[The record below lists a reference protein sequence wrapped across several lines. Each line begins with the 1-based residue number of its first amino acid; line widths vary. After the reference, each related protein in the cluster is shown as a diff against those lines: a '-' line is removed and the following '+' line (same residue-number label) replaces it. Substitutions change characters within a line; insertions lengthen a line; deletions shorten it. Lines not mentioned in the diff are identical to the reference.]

1 MANYITSQVDGNSA
15 SLVEAVDK
23 SVGVTTGSAE
33 EKQERQ
39 LELAK
44 AQMQYD
50 LDIARNGTQ
59 AMESDRADRENARQY
74 QLSIQQAE
82 HVSRLEKNIHPILSI
97 SIVLLTFCIYA
108 FILSSGSASGI
119 MLPNSGMKDIVI
131 YILGALT
138 TVATQVVSYYFGS
151 SSGSAEKNKAL
162 TALTRK

>member
-23 SVGVTTGSAE
+23 SVGVSTGTTE

-39 LELAK
+39 FELAK

-50 LDIARNGTQ
+50 LDMAGVGAKAEEI
-59 AMESDRADRENARQY
+59 DRADRADARQHH
-74 QLSIQQAE
+74 LKIQESDDATW
-82 HVSRLEKNIHPILSI
+82 LEKNIHAVLSI
-97 SIVLLTFCIYA
+97 GILLLTFLMYA
-108 FILSSGSASGI
+108 FIISGGNGNGI
-119 MLPNSGMKDIVI
+119 MSNRSGMKDIVI

-151 SSGSAEKNKAL
+151 SSGSTEKNKAL
-162 TALTRK
+162 TVLARK

>member
-59 AMESDRADRENARQY
+59 AMESDRADRADARQHDLAV
-74 QLSIQQAE
+74 QESD
-82 HVSRLEKNIHPILSI
+82 STDWLEKNIHPVLSL
-97 SIVLLTFCIYA
+97 SIVLLTFFM
-108 FILSSGSASGI
+108 FILIIFGGVYS
-119 MLPNSGMKDIVI
+119 SGMKDIVI
-131 YILGALT
+131 YILGALS

-151 SSGSAEKNKAL
+151 SSSSAVKNKAL
-162 TALTRK
+162 TSALAKK